1 MVDVGKFFS
10 HGSQHGG
17 ELRLPSVVVPSL
29 ASNTAFDASSEDI
42 GWEIMLKRSK
52 SVCQRMSTAVVHCKS
67 LTLHRVE
74 IC

>member
-29 ASNTAFDASSEDI
+29 ASNIAFDASSEDI
-42 GWEIMLKRSK
+42 GWEIMLNGFKKCLSENEHRY
-52 SVCQRMSTAVVHCKS
+52 C
-67 LTLHRVE
+67 TL
-74 IC
+74 